1 MSVLSKVRKSCEPE
15 KTSHPAQPASDSGPA
30 QPTSDSHPAQP
41 SSDRNSQEDS
51 QPLSS
56 TDTKS
61 ADEEIWSAISGFS
74 LPSTAALNAF
84 HHRLEIL
91 EDRFKMF
98 QKNLIDDG
106 VYQSDVTD
114 LTDWLAQMENK
125 IAGNVENISLTNESD
140 VDSGRG
146 KSEKPDEKR
155 DEKATKSR
163 PEKPKKAKEEAV
175 AERLEEE
182 AELKHVIE
190 EILFDGAVTE
200 VSSQVMLSAPE
211 LQATNEKLKNLALT
225 LNEQLHSLRD
235 KVFLVDHELKR
246 MAKGVEF
253 ALMRAKAAG
262 TSDMVSHQF
271 YYFKVT
277 EQTFGCSVFDSEGT
291 FLC

>member
-15 KTSHPAQPASDSGPA
+15 KTSHPA